1 MVGVVL
7 TEGAKIQPMGWAL
20 IIGFVVVLV
29 VGVIVGSII
38 DKKNAGIFVEE
49 EKKRFEGKKIYGND
63 TVFITSDNELIIRY
77 ASAGVKGYKLFE
89 LDNIKYIIS
98 CWDAG
103 ARDWY
108 IGFYNENKK
117 QIVGE
122 DHKSSKKKPLKTKA
136 GFHGSS
142 ENVEFLEMI
151 IKYAPNAK
159 LVGLAFKEYKGSLKT
174 L

>member
-7 TEGAKIQPMGWAL
+7 TESAKIQPMGWVL
-20 IIGFVVVLV
+20 IIGFLVFLV

-38 DKKNAGIFVEE
+38 DKKNTGIFVEE
-49 EKKRFEGKKIYGND
+49 EKKRFEGKKVYGND
-63 TVFITSDNELIIRY
+63 TVFITSDNELVIRY
-77 ASAGVKGYKLFE
+77 SSVGLKGYKLFK
-89 LDNIKYIIS
+89 LDEIKYIMS

-108 IGFYNENKK
+108 IGFYNEKK
-117 QIVGE
+117 KLIVGE

-142 ENVEFLEMI
+142 ENVEFLQMI
-151 IKYAPNAK
+151 TKFAPNAQ
-159 LVGLAFKEYKGSLKT
+159 LVGVSFKEYKGSLKT